1 MYIIIPIYLFNSGI
15 PILLSFISSQIIPEL
30 GTRILVKLLIVAI
43 VFVVYKKAT
52 SIFFGKL
59 QLNLKNKWIDYLTFK
74 GMKIGYYKQ
83 LSLTVTVLNDFYTS
97 FFKVID
103 YMGDAG
109 TLLMKI
115 SSVALIIF
123 VYFLFS
129 SVTWADYHKRI
140 FGFNVLESEILRN
153 YANHVNIELLDLA
166 SFFIY
171 SLLLTSIVLLLLVI
185 LFLFILTS
193 LIQCMFPVI
202 KCYGR
207 RIIDTSD
214 VPISFLKNAIEEL
227 ESFNFSD
234 SFVQKQYKKN
244 QITELISY
252 ALNYFIKVDNGKENP
267 DCTNFCYILWS
278 GHLSEAARNDILFR
292 TNGLYK
298 KMDELCI
305 NINNMNSPDD
315 KDKIVQNLKMYLKV
329 IEDRDLSKIEGIPYK
344 IKKSNLTAFLIKAT
358 IFLQKII

>member
-1 MYIIIPIYLFNSGI
+1 M
-15 PILLSFISSQIIPEL
+15 
-30 GTRILVKLLIVAI
+30 
-43 VFVVYKKAT
+43 
-52 SIFFGKL
+52 
-59 QLNLKNKWIDYLTFK
+59 
-74 GMKIGYYKQ
+74 
-83 LSLTVTVLNDFYTS
+83 SLTVTVLNDFYTS

-109 TLLMKI
+109 TLLMKM
-115 SSVALIIF
+115 SSVASIIF

-140 FGFNVLESEILRN
+140 FGFNVSESEILRN

-171 SLLLTSIVLLLLVI
+171 SLLITSIVLLLLVI

-214 VPISFLKNAIEEL
+214 VPISFLINAIEEL

-244 QITELISY
+244 QITELIIM
-252 ALNYFIKVDNGKENP
+252 L
-267 DCTNFCYILWS
+267 
-278 GHLSEAARNDILFR
+278 
-292 TNGLYK
+292 
-298 KMDELCI
+298 
-305 NINNMNSPDD
+305 
-315 KDKIVQNLKMYLKV
+315 
-329 IEDRDLSKIEGIPYK
+329 
-344 IKKSNLTAFLIKAT
+344 
-358 IFLQKII
+358 